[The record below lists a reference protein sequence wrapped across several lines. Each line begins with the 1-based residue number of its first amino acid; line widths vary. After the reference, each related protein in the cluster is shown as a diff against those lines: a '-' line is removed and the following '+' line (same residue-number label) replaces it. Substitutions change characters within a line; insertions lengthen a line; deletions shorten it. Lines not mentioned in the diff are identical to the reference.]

1 MKNMKKKQAKSQK
14 KQAILP
20 EEVLQ
25 LMQKQGLSTEE
36 LILGVTGDMD
46 NDGNYC
52 SAWMSFDKKGLYIA
66 FGEEIIKNKK
76 KKKKPEFFYRL
87 DRLETIPACDIESL
101 KVERYVTTG
110 RLIMVSNGEDI
121 ALSRFSIGLCDRMQR
136 LCDCFNAMRE
146 DGDMTP
152 FLRDLDEEK
161 KCPKCGRD
169 YPDQHRVCPKC
180 GRSGSTV
187 KRLLSFFKGCIP
199 QTLGILALLVGG
211 QVFAI
216 VLPLLGTKVL
226 FDDVLGSQA
235 PLAEGLAA
243 LGWLVLSITGLNAL
257 EILFNFMS
265 DWMTAKIMPQI
276 IYNIKRQIFTAMQ
289 RLSVGFY
296 SSKQTGQLM
305 ERVSR
310 DTSNIYW
317 FFVNGLPYT
326 VMCLAKLIGSIAMM
340 FVISWQ
346 MTLIVLVVLP
356 VILPFAILGD
366 KLFHRLHHR
375 EWAAAARVTSMVSDN
390 INGQRVIKA
399 FSQEDVEL
407 ERFGTASS
415 NLRDAE
421 MRLARTESALF
432 PLLTAVVAIL
442 STGVLVMGGQRV
454 LAGELQIGEM
464 LSFVMFLTMLQ
475 SPLDFLSWVFNWW
488 ARCKDSAFRVFEIV
502 DAKPDVLESETP
514 VQLTDEEFR
523 GKVELRELEFEYE
536 PARPII
542 KKVSLVAEAGQMLG
556 IVGKT
561 GAGKSTIAN
570 LISRLYDA
578 KAGTV
583 FLDDIDVK
591 ELPTSLLRRNIGLVS
606 QDIYLFTGSIAEN
619 IRYAKPEA
627 GLPEI
632 MRAAKAAAAHDFIMR
647 LPDAYETR
655 VGNGGQDL
663 SGGERQR
670 ISIARAI
677 LQNPKILILDEATA
691 AMDTATERSIQESLA
706 QLKAGRTTIAIAHR
720 LSTLR
725 DADALAVIDGGELAE
740 FGSFE
745 ELLHKKGSFYEL
757 YQVQQQALA
766 TMGSIE
772 TGAEN
777 T

>member
-1 MKNMKKKQAKSQK
+1 MKKKKAKPQK
-14 KQAILP
+14 KQPILP

-25 LMQKQGLSTEE
+25 LMRNQGLSTEE

-76 KKKKPEFFYRL
+76 KKKKPEFLYRL
-87 DRLETIPACDIESL
+87 DMLETIPTHDIETL

-110 RLIMVSNGEDI
+110 RLIMVCNGEDI

-152 FLRDLDEEK
+152 FLRDLDEDK

-169 YPDQHRVCPKC
+169 YPDKHKICPKC

-187 KRLLSFFKGCIP
+187 KRLLTFFKGCIP
-199 QTLGILALLVGG
+199 QTMIVLVLLVAGKL
-211 QVFAI
+211 FA
-216 VLPLLGTKVL
+216 VLMPFLSMKIL
-226 FDDVLGSQA
+226 FDDVLGNQNPA
-235 PLAEGLAA
+235 PLAEKMAA
-243 LGWLVLSITGLNAL
+243 LGWLVLSIIGLNVM
-257 EILFNFMS
+257 EILFNFAS
-265 DWMTAKIMPQI
+265 DWTMAAIMPKI
-276 IYNIKRQIFTAMQ
+276 VYDIKRQIFAAMQ

-310 DTSNIYW
+310 DTNQIYW

-326 VMCLAKLIGSIAMM
+326 VMCLAQLIGSLVMM
-340 FVISWQ
+340 FIISWQ

-366 KLFHRLHHR
+366 KFFHRLHHR
-375 EWAAAARVTSMVSDN
+375 EWAASARVTSMVSDN

-399 FSQEDVEL
+399 FSQEEVEL
-407 ERFGTASS
+407 ERFGTASG

-421 MRLARTESALF
+421 MRLARMESNLF
-432 PLLTAVVAIL
+432 PLLTAVIAVL
-442 STGVLVMGGQRV
+442 STGVLVMGGQQV
-454 LAGELQIGEM
+454 LAGTLKIGEL
-464 LSFVMFLTMLQ
+464 LSFVLFLTMLQ

-502 DAKPDVLESETP
+502 DAKPDVLESEHP
-514 VQLTDEEFR
+514 VQLTDEDFQ

-578 KAGTV
+578 KAGAV

-591 ELPTSLLRRNIGLVS
+591 ELPTKLLRRNIGLVS

-619 IRYAKPEA
+619 IRYAKPDAE
-627 GLPEI
+627 LPEI

-706 QLKAGRTTIAIAHR
+706 KLKAGRTTIAIAHR

-745 ELLHKKGSFYEL
+745 DLLRKKGAFYEL

-772 TGAEN
+772 MGAE
-777 T
+777 TP